1 MLLGTG
7 PGLNRPEPFLVR
19 EIPVLFILREP
30 RIYARKHIERQ
41 HMKKSISAFAMV
53 AAALAML
60 ASNAGASTGT
70 SHHKYARHSHKAH
83 AATHHRHGAYRHRG
97 YSCPGPRYGYRFGFS
112 TYAGDPFYSDDYFD
126 GRRCYYLHH
135 QDFCRGRKSLE
146 WLRW

>member
-1 MLLGTG
+1 
-7 PGLNRPEPFLVR
+7 
-19 EIPVLFILREP
+19 
-30 RIYARKHIERQ
+30 
-41 HMKKSISAFAMV
+41 MKKSISAFAMV

-70 SHHKYARHSHKAH
+70 STSHHKHARHSHVETYHKH
-83 AATHHRHGAYRHRG
+83 NAYLHRG
-97 YSCPGPRYGYRFGFS
+97 YSRPGPLYGYRFGFS

-135 QDFCRGRKSLE
+135 HDFCRGRKSLE

>member
-1 MLLGTG
+1 MPNGLGS
-7 PGLNRPEPFLVR
+7 GLNRSEPFLAR
-19 EIPVLFILREP
+19 EMAVLFILGEP
-30 RIYARKHIERQ
+30 RRYAREHIERQ

-60 ASNAGASTGT
+60 ASNAGASTAT
-70 SHHKYARHSHKAH
+70 SHHKHARHSHKAH
-83 AATHHRHGAYRHRG
+83 VKTYHKHNAYLHRG
-97 YSCPGPRYGYRFGFS
+97 YSRPGPRYGYRFGFS

-126 GRRCYYLHH
+126 GRHCYYLHH

>member
-1 MLLGTG
+1 
-7 PGLNRPEPFLVR
+7 
-19 EIPVLFILREP
+19 
-30 RIYARKHIERQ
+30 
-41 HMKKSISAFAMV
+41 MKKSISAFAMV

-83 AATHHRHGAYRHRG
+83 AATHHKHGAYQHRG
-97 YSCPGPRYGYRFGFS
+97 YSRSGPRYGYRFGFS